1 MRNSHC
7 SIQSYKSEKNLT
19 AFHPHIHYLNF
30 CTCLLQTL
38 NSYQF
43 NNINF
48 LTHIFN
54 SLIGIQE
61 IHVLYRPDY
70 QQMFIIN
77 PWKIYWHISNPNLFL
92 NNVSGQYNL
101 LIAAAAFS
109 NPYKEPS
116 QYMQNVMVMNEKS
129 DIWLVRRNFRLIT
142 ICNCQYGLKF

>member
-1 MRNSHC
+1 MWNSHC

-19 AFHPHIHYLNF
+19 AFYLHIHYLNF

-48 LTHIFN
+48 LTHIFD
-54 SLIGIQE
+54 SLISIQE
-61 IHVLYRPDY
+61 IHILYGPDC

-77 PWKIYWHISNPNLFL
+77 PWKIYWHISNPILFL

-101 LIAAAAFS
+101 LIAAAVFS
-109 NPYKEPS
+109 NPSKEPS
-116 QYMQNVMVMNEKS
+116 QYMQNVMVKKEKS

>member
-1 MRNSHC
+1 MKTKIHSMWNSHC

-19 AFHPHIHYLNF
+19 AFYPHIQYYLNF

-48 LTHIFN
+48 LTHIFD

-61 IHVLYRPDY
+61 IHILHGPDC

-77 PWKIYWHISNPNLFL
+77 P
-92 NNVSGQYNL
+92 
-101 LIAAAAFS
+101 
-109 NPYKEPS
+109 
-116 QYMQNVMVMNEKS
+116 
-129 DIWLVRRNFRLIT
+129 
-142 ICNCQYGLKF
+142 